1 MILSSLKGLSL
12 LLSPSYFMIVSM
24 LRFLPTVPIGDNF
37 EKFAQW
43 NFQSFRSIR
52 EEEVSNLIKAISLT
66 GNSPINLSEKLF
78 LLTLSIISRAAVGK
92 KCRDQEEFIATIQQS
107 LSLSSGF
114 AIAEM
119 YPSIKGL
126 ERMSGLRPKLEK
138 LHRQIDRII
147 ENIVQEHKSE
157 ATASQVNGGEV
168 EEDLIHVL
176 LKLQEQGNLEVP
188 LPDAGLKA
196 IILDVFSAGSET
208 SSATMEWAMS
218 ELLKNPKLM
227 EEAQAEVRRVFNQKG
242 TVDETGIHELKFLKS
257 VIKET
262 LRLHPPGSLIP
273 RECRMSCEINGYNIP
288 AKTKVLINAW
298 AIGRDP
304 KYWVQ
309 AERFCPE
316 RFLNSSIDYKGM
328 DFEYLPFGSG
338 RRMCPGISMA
348 LANVEL
354 PLAQL
359 LYHFDWKLPSGLKPE
374 DLDMTEV
381 SGLAIRKKE
390 NLYLIPIPIILPMLN
405 DVGGKLWLV

>member
-1 MILSSLKGLSL
+1 MEFPFPIISAICAFLLFLVMLNILVKSKANKNSTLKLPPGPWKLPFIGNVHSLLGSLPHHKLADLAQKHGSLMHLQLGEVSTIVVSSAEVAEEVLKTHDIVFAQRPLLIAFSILFYDCVDVAFSPYGTYWRQLRKICTVE
-12 LLSPSYFMIVSM
+12 LLSPKRV
-24 LRFLPTVPIGDNF
+24 
-37 EKFAQW
+37 
-43 NFQSFRSIR
+43 QSFRSIR
-52 EEEVSNLIKAISLT
+52 EEEVSNLIKTISLT

-196 IILDVFSAGSET
+196 IILVSNFSFFFP
-208 SSATMEWAMS
+208 
-218 ELLKNPKLM
+218 N
-227 EEAQAEVRRVFNQKG
+227 VN
-242 TVDETGIHELKFLKS
+242 
-257 VIKET
+257 
-262 LRLHPPGSLIP
+262 
-273 RECRMSCEINGYNIP
+273 INKHILD
-288 AKTKVLINAW
+288 TKV
-298 AIGRDP
+298 
-304 KYWVQ
+304 
-309 AERFCPE
+309 
-316 RFLNSSIDYKGM
+316 S
-328 DFEYLPFGSG
+328 
-338 RRMCPGISMA
+338 
-348 LANVEL
+348 NV
-354 PLAQL
+354 
-359 LYHFDWKLPSGLKPE
+359 
-374 DLDMTEV
+374 
-381 SGLAIRKKE
+381 
-390 NLYLIPIPIILPMLN
+390 
-405 DVGGKLWLV
+405 